1 MLNEHELRRRIV
13 GEMHLRRWP
22 HVCAP
27 ATIVQY
33 VRVLQPEQR
42 AAELSAVGTLPP
54 GGMAGRNENPRHRD
68 GSLAPGIVF
77 GWERQSEAS
86 TTTLFIDRLL
96 IDAQGRFAPDP
107 AAQEAIA
114 WARGLPGKVLRA
126 VRVLIVADE
135 DEARQLIPTMGYD
148 PLDLVSCHISC
159 QDGEQAARVWSDF
172 RFRDEE
178 FGQILVAANG
188 MTGGDLSRSVQRL
201 QELGNYRNLALLGL
215 PAAQDGWKRLDR
227 LEDELSVLTGQVA
240 RPEMRDDDLLK
251 EVTRLSMELIAHAT
265 ELDYRLSATEAYATI
280 VEDRLA
286 GLHIR
291 ACTGHPSLT
300 DFTQRRFL
308 PAMRTCAAHRRRQEQ
323 LAQRTERLVSLLR
336 TRVET
341 RIENQNGQLL
351 ASMERSSSR
360 QLRLQQLVEGLSV
373 VALSYYGI
381 SLIAHMLEGIEAI
394 DHGFHPGPII
404 AVLTPLTVVS
414 MWLGLHHLKKKILD

>member
-1 MLNEHELRRRIV
+1 MLNEHDLRRRIV

-27 ATIVQY
+27 STIVQF
-33 VRVLQPEQR
+33 VRVLEPGER
-42 AAELSAVGTLPP
+42 EAELRAVGTLPA
-54 GGMAGRNENPRHRD
+54 GGTRGRSENPRHRE
-68 GSLAPGIVF
+68 GTLGPGIVF

-86 TTTLFIDRLL
+86 TTTVFFDRLL
-96 IDAQGRFAPDP
+96 VDEAGRFAPDP
-107 AAQEAIA
+107 AALEALG

-126 VRVLIVADE
+126 IRVLIVP
-135 DEARQLIPTMGYD
+135 DEAAAQRLIPAMGYD

-159 QDGEQAARVWSDF
+159 QGGEEAARVWSDF
-172 RFRDEE
+172 RFRDEGY
-178 FGQILVAANG
+178 GQILVAANG
-188 MTGGDLSRSVQRL
+188 MAGGDLSRSVQRL

-215 PAAQDGWKRLDR
+215 PMAQDGWQVLDR
-227 LEDELSVLTGQVA
+227 IEDELSVLTAQVA
-240 RPEMRDDDLLK
+240 RPEVRDDDLLS
-251 EVTRLSMELIAHAT
+251 EVTRLSADLITHAT
-265 ELDYRLSATEAYATI
+265 RIDYRLSATEAYATI
-280 VEDRLA
+280 VEDRLE

-291 ACTGHPSLT
+291 NCPGHPSLA

-341 RIENQNGQLL
+341 RIENQNGRLL
-351 ASMERSSSR
+351 ASMERSSTR

-381 SLIAHMLEGIEAI
+381 SLIAKMLEGVEMLHP
-394 DHGFHPGPII
+394 DFHAHLVV
-404 AVLTPLTVVS
+404 AVLTPVMVAV
-414 MWLGLHHLKKKILD
+414 MYFGLHHLKKRILD

>member
-1 MLNEHELRRRIV
+1 MLNEHDLRRRIV

-27 ATIVQY
+27 STIIQF
-33 VRVLQPEQR
+33 VRVLEPDQR
-42 AAELSAVGTLPP
+42 EAELRCVETLPS
-54 GGMAGRNENPRHRD
+54 GGVAGRSENPRHRA
-68 GSLAPGIVF
+68 GSLGPGIAF

-96 IDAQGRFAPDP
+96 VDAQGTFAPDP
-107 AAQEAIA
+107 AALEALS
-114 WARGLPGKVLRA
+114 WAKGMPGKVLRA
-126 VRVLIVADE
+126 IRVLIVPDE
-135 DEARQLIPTMGYD
+135 DAARTLIPAMGYD

-172 RFRDEE
+172 RFRDEGY
-178 FGQILVAANG
+178 GQILVAANG
-188 MTGGDLSRSVQRL
+188 MAGGDLSRSVQRL

-215 PAAQDGWKRLDR
+215 PVAQDGWKLLDR
-227 LEDELSVLTGQVA
+227 IEDELSDLTSQVA
-240 RPEMRDDDLLK
+240 DPEVRDDDLLS
-251 EVTRLSMELIAHAT
+251 EVTRLSMELIAHST
-265 ELDYRLSATEAYATI
+265 ETDYRLSATEAYATI
-280 VEDRLA
+280 VEDRLE

-291 ACTGHPSLT
+291 ACPGHPSLA

-308 PAMRTCAAHRRRQEQ
+308 PAVRTCAAHRRREEQ

-341 RIENQNGQLL
+341 RIENQNGRLL
-351 ASMERSSSR
+351 ASMERSSTR

-381 SLIAHMLEGIEAI
+381 SLIAHMLEGVELLAP
-394 DHGFHPGPII
+394 HFH
-404 AVLTPLTVVS
+404 AHLVVAALTPVMVIG
-414 MWLGLHHLKKKILD
+414 MYLGLHHLKKRILD